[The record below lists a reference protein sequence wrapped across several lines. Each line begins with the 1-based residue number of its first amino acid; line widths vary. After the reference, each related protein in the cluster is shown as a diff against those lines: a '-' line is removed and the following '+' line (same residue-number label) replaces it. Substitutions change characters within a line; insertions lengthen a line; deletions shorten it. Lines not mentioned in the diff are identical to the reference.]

1 MNNDQ
6 NEKKYQDIPT
16 SFFKPIKEV
25 KEQQEE
31 LIANYNKENNI
42 NTDNTALLEREIES
56 LKKALKRK
64 RQGMSYL
71 GVLIVVVVVNLVWFL
86 GVKFIIVPKYEKY
99 VKDNQEIKENYDN
112 LKRKVDAIVGE

>member
-64 RQGMSYL
+64 QQGMSYL

>member
-42 NTDNTALLEREIES
+42 NTDNTALLEREIDS

-64 RQGMSYL
+64 QQGMSYL

>member
-16 SFFKPIKEV
+16 PFFKPIKEV

-31 LIANYNKENNI
+31 LITNYNKENNI
-42 NTDNTALLEREIES
+42 NTDNMALLEREIES
-56 LKKALKRK
+56 LKKTLKRK
-64 RQGMSYL
+64 QQGMSYL

>member
-42 NTDNTALLEREIES
+42 NPDNTALLEREIES

-64 RQGMSYL
+64 QQGMSYL

>member
-64 RQGMSYL
+64 QQGMSYL

-86 GVKFIIVPKYEKY
+86 GVKFVIVPKYEKY

>member
-42 NTDNTALLEREIES
+42 NPDNTALLEREIES

-64 RQGMSYL
+64 QQGMSYL
-71 GVLIVVVVVNLVWFL
+71 GVLIVVVIVNLVWFL

>member
-64 RQGMSYL
+64 QQGMSYL

-112 LKRKVDAIVGE
+112 LKHKVDAIVGE

>member
-64 RQGMSYL
+64 QQGMSYL
-71 GVLIVVVVVNLVWFL
+71 GVLIVVVIVNLVWFL

>member
-42 NTDNTALLEREIES
+42 NTDNTALLERKIES

-64 RQGMSYL
+64 QQGMSYL